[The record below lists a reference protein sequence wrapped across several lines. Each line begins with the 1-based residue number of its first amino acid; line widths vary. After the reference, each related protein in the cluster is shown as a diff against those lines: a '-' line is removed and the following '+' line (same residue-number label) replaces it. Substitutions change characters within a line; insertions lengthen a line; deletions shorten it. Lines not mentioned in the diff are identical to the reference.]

1 MLTLEQIKSHCRLEL
16 EETEE
21 DALLQG
27 YGRAARRMVETA
39 TGRRLFLVV
48 LPLDAPPD
56 AGGDEYYLRGLLP
69 ESAPENALP
78 VTDDVRLAMLM
89 LVAHWYRNR
98 EPVTEATAGGSKALP
113 LAFDALV
120 GPYRWF
126 SL

>member
-1 MLTLEQIKSHCRLEL
+1 MLTLEEIKAHCRLEL
-16 EETEE
+16 DETEE
-21 DALLQG
+21 DALLQA
-27 YGRAARRMVETA
+27 YGRAARRKVETA

-56 AGGDEYYLRGLLP
+56 AGGDEDYLRGLLP
-69 ESAPENALP
+69 ENASENALP

-113 LAFDALV
+113 LAFDSLV

>member
-1 MLTLEQIKSHCRLEL
+1 MLTLEDIKAHCRLEL
-16 EETEE
+16 DETEE
-21 DALLQG
+21 DTLLQV

-39 TGRRLFLVV
+39 TGRRLVRV
-48 LPLDAPPD
+48 ELPADAP
-56 AGGDEYYLRGLLP
+56 AGAEGDYEYLLGLLP
-69 ESAPENALP
+69 VDAPENALP
-78 VTDDVRLAMLM
+78 VTDDVELAMLM